1 MYVKYV
7 FALDRRFCCPNGGPA
22 LATSS
27 EPSATSLASFRL
39 CAPAGV
45 RMGVTALFEN
55 LFGKVEASS
64 RKTVRKRDDLSAA
77 VSEEQGGTRRRP
89 MAPQPH
95 THSVLLRGPDWPPA
109 SAPPAELRRRL
120 VPEFCPGGDT
130 NRTRPSSARAAAD
143 PSPPPPPERRE
154 EARDGGISRNH
165 ALPRIR
171 GGLLVKESGSL
182 GQKCVCK
189 VHRYVFMHPTFLV
202 TPLVSWPATS
212 LTTFDRH
219 CAQLRL
225 RAHKLCRRAPLP
237 SGASSGCRLPSSL
250 SCGTRRAS
258 SARTSGSAAMPA

>member
-55 LFGKVEASS
+55 LFGKVEAGASAARAAAAKQCES
-64 RKTVRKRDDLSAA
+64 GTTCPAA
-77 VSEEQGGTRRRP
+77 VSEERGGTRRRP

-189 VHRYVFMHPTFLV
+189 VHRYVFT
-202 TPLVSWPATS
+202 
-212 LTTFDRH
+212 
-219 CAQLRL
+219 
-225 RAHKLCRRAPLP
+225 APHFFSYA
-237 SGASSGCRLPSSL
+237 SG
-250 SCGTRRAS
+250 
-258 SARTSGSAAMPA
+258 